1 MTIIKEI
8 MFKNPIY
15 LKLVICCLFSITVFS
30 QEETLKTGWKIS
42 NKAILRNNQ
51 DAIVV
56 VNEKIIH
63 KDILNAIDPKNIES
77 VNVLKGKTASAIY
90 GQNAEKGAILIIP
103 KNISKRE
110 LNKLYDLYSINI
122 TENSQE
128 KAFNISGTV
137 YDCEKIEIF
146 V

>member
-1 MTIIKEI
+1 

-77 VNVLKGKTASAIY
+77 MNVVKNDK
-90 GQNAEKGAILIIP
+90 IP
-103 KNISKRE
+103 PTFDNVKN
-110 LNKLYDLYSINI
+110 
-122 TENSQE
+122 
-128 KAFNISGTV
+128 
-137 YDCEKIEIF
+137 
-146 V
+146 